1 MTSVSRFPDRFRARE
16 PLFAPFFRTPAHT
29 LAEVMSRAPVD
40 AVCIDTE
47 HAPLDRAD
55 VDALLLAFRA
65 GSMPTLVRV
74 SDGSPNTILQALD
87 GGADGVV
94 VPHVETGDAA
104 EAVANAATYRTSSR
118 RGCRGYAGATRA
130 GGYGARTLAE
140 NIALADPLTIGQI
153 ESATAVANAA
163 DICAAPLDCIFIG
176 RSDLTVS
183 LGGTDPNA
191 PEVMDAVELV
201 ARTAAEV
208 GRVVGTFTSD
218 LSELPRLREL
228 GISFFLLGSEHGFL
242 LDGARSFAERVR
254 EHL

>member
-1 MTSVSRFPDRFRARE
+1 MSDFRKAFRARE
-16 PLFAPFFRTPAHT
+16 PLFASFFRTPSHA

-74 SDGSPNTILQALD
+74 SGNSPNAILQALD

-94 VPHVETGDAA
+94 VPHVETGEAA
-104 EAVANAATYRTSSR
+104 EAVANAAAYRTSSR
-118 RGCRGYAGATRA
+118 AGGRGYAGATRA
-130 GGYGARTLAE
+130 GGYGERSMSE
-140 NIALADPLTIGQI
+140 NIALADPITVGQI

-163 DICAAPLDCIFIG
+163 DICAARLDCIFIG

-183 LGGTDPNA
+183 LGGTDPKA
-191 PEVMDAVELV
+191 PEVVEAVEHV
-201 ARTAAEV
+201 ARTASDA
-208 GRVVGTFTSD
+208 GKAVGTFTSD
-218 LSELPRLREL
+218 LAELPRLRKL
-228 GISFFLLGSEHGFL
+228 GITFFLLGSEHGFIL
-242 LDGARSFAERVR
+242 RGARDFADQVR